1 MGYKKQLSKIIDSAV
16 LSVFQRARYHR
27 ELGMQYINYAR
38 NELPSVL
45 HAVGKEHSSYLE
57 NNLANYK
64 NWAYLD
70 VQGQALLIDAD
81 ICNID
86 VKSRQPAPN
95 QAALATGLLWYSI
108 KLVDNYIDEN
118 SLRKRELEDFIS
130 LAQDSWRNGN
140 LVKILSPE
148 KQKIINATSSLL
160 HSGYVG
166 NPSGYL
172 GKIKELCDADLLYIS
187 SCENRVESSKEVGR
201 KSAELTIQLAKQ
213 YIPEYPN
220 GLEEFLIEQGITG
233 KLFDDFKDI
242 NLDRKFGRGYENK
255 EIPNLMIQGI
265 KHFCRHFKTLPTI
278 EQKWRNINFIA
289 LAALFHV
296 REILG
301 EKEKS

>member
-1 MGYKKQLSKIIDSAV
+1 MGYKKQLSNIIDSAV

-38 NELPSVL
+38 NELPNVL
-45 HAVGKEHSSYLE
+45 QATGKEHSSYLE
-57 NNLANYK
+57 KNLCDYK

-70 VQGQALLIDAD
+70 VQGQALLIDMD

-86 VKSRQPAPN
+86 IESMQPKPN
-95 QAALATGLLWYSI
+95 QAGLATGLLWYSI

-130 LAQDSWRNGN
+130 LVQDSWKNGKQ
-140 LVKILSPE
+140 VKISSPE
-148 KQKIINATSSLL
+148 KQKIINSTSSLI
-160 HSGYVG
+160 HSGYIG
-166 NPSGYL
+166 YPSKYF
-172 GKIKELCDADLLYIS
+172 GKIKDLCDADLLYIS
-187 SCENRVESSKEVGR
+187 SSENKVGSSKEVGR

-220 GLEEFLIEQGITG
+220 GMEEFLIEQGITG

-242 NLDRKFGRGYENK
+242 NLDRKFRRGYENK
-255 EIPNLMIQGI
+255 EIPNLMIHGI
-265 KHFCRHFKTLPTI
+265 KHFYRHFKALPTA
-278 EQKWRNINFIA
+278 EQKWKNINFIA